1 MRKPV
6 KVAAVVASLASI
18 GLIFLIRSTSWLAAQ
33 PAPHDMTPLPGGAME
48 LPAPCGSVER

>member
-18 GLIFLIRSTSWLAAQ
+18 GLIFLIRSTSWLAALGGRLEGERLQRAKAQ
-33 PAPHDMTPLPGGAME
+33 PYFSG
-48 LPAPCGSVER
+48 